1 MKNLTIRTKLL
12 LGFVVLAVLA
22 AVIGIF
28 GSIQV
33 SNLSS
38 KDEEL
43 YHVATVPLGDVT
55 EIALAFQEIRVNYRD
70 MIRETDEDAI
80 SQLEQKIQKQFSV
93 IDERA
98 TQYEKSIRTENGR
111 KIFDEFKKAID
122 NLKPYISNVMALA
135 KQNKDDEAYASFT
148 DGFVAAINGT
158 QTSIRT
164 LLDNKISRG
173 GILANENM
181 LTAQRSQNFMLI
193 LVVVGAALAVLLGF
207 LFAGHI
213 KSIIN
218 KVVDETNKVVDAA
231 VAGKLNTRADADAI
245 NFEFRAIPQGFN
257 QTLDAVVG
265 FMDSVPAPIMLVD
278 TNFSIQY
285 MNKFGASL
293 GNKQSVDLVNTKCY
307 DFFKTGD
314 CNTEK
319 CACRRSMNSGANA
332 ASETIAKP
340 LGASIDISYSAVP
353 IKDRNGKVTGAL
365 EVVSNQTEIK
375 NAFRKTQKVNDYQS
389 NHAYV
394 LTQSLQQ
401 FAKGDLN
408 IALVTEAADEDTV
421 DSKKIF
427 DQIFSAVQ
435 ESVNAMRAITE
446 KAKLVSAGDLTVQL
460 ELRSDHDELMRAL
473 SEMVAKLNDVVTQ
486 IMEAAEN
493 VAAGSNEMSL
503 TASSLAQGA
512 NEQAASS
519 EEVSSSVEEMASTI
533 QQNSENAIETEKIA
547 SSSAIGIAEVNQSA
561 QKSLEAIRLIAE
573 KIKVINDIA
582 EKTDILA
589 INAAIEAARAGEH
602 GKGFA
607 VVAAEVRKLAEVSQ
621 KAAIDINTLSASSLR
636 MTEEAGSQMAKIL
649 PDIQRTARLVQEIAA
664 ASREQSAG
672 AEQIAKAVDQFSQV
686 TQQNSASAEEMS
698 SGSEELSS
706 QAEML
711 RDIVSKFNTGKTIRQ
726 VSRRSTPLQHY
737 GGNGKSH
744 TANKAKGASP
754 IILDGFETNKGYEQ
768 F

>member
-1 MKNLTIRTKLL
+1 MKNWTIRAKLL
-12 LGFVVLAVLA
+12 SGFVSLAVLA
-22 AVIGIF
+22 ATIGVF

-33 SNLSS
+33 ANLQH
-38 KDEEL
+38 KDDEL
-43 YHVATVPLGDVT
+43 YKVVTVSLGDVT
-55 EIALAFQEIRVNYRD
+55 EIALAFQEIRVAYRD
-70 MIRETDEDAI
+70 MINENDINTISAIEHQIEDQF
-80 SQLEQKIQKQFSV
+80 SEIQKHTELYQ
-93 IDERA
+93 
-98 TQYEKSIRTENGR
+98 QSIRTENGQNL
-111 KIFDEFKKAID
+111 FDKYTNALNGFKPGIAQV
-122 NLKPYISNVMALA
+122 ISLA
-135 KQNKDDEAYASFT
+135 KQNKDDEAYAFLAEFHKVTEEMEKS
-148 DGFVAAINGT
+148 VRA
-158 QTSIRT
+158 
-164 LLDNKISRG
+164 LLDNKIARG
-173 GILANENM
+173 EALARENT
-181 LTAQRSQNFMLI
+181 LIANQSQNFMLF
-193 LVVVGAALAVLLGF
+193 LVIFGAALAVLLGLF
-207 LFAGHI
+207 LASNI

-218 KVVDETNKVVDAA
+218 KVVDETNKLVDAA
-231 VAGKLNTRADADAI
+231 VAGKLNARADVDRI

-265 FMDSVPAPIMLVD
+265 FMDSVPAPIMIID
-278 TNFSIQY
+278 NNFSIQY

-293 GNKQSVDLVNTKCY
+293 GNKQSADLVNSKCY
-307 DFFKTGD
+307 DFFKTSD

-319 CACRRSMNSGANA
+319 CACRRAINSGANA
-332 ASETIAKP
+332 SSETIAAP
-340 LGASIDISYSAVP
+340 LGTNVDIYYSAVP
-353 IKDRNGKVTGAL
+353 IKDRNGKITGAL
-365 EVVSNQTEIK
+365 EVVSDQTEIK
-375 NAFRKTQKVNDYQS
+375 KAFRKTQKVNDYQTK
-389 NHAYV
+389 HAFV
-394 LTQSLQQ
+394 LTQSLEK
-401 FAKGDLN
+401 FAKGNLDIVLAAE
-408 IALVTEAADEDTV
+408 IADDDTM
-421 DSKKIF
+421 DSKNIF
-427 DQIFSAVQ
+427 DQIFKAVQ
-435 ESVNAMRAITE
+435 DSVNAMKAITE

-460 ELRSDHDELMRAL
+460 DMRSEHDDLMKAL
-473 SEMVAKLNDVVTQ
+473 SEMVAKLNDVVSQ
-486 IMEAAEN
+486 IIEASEN
-493 VAAGSNEMSL
+493 VAAGSNEMSI

-547 SSSAIGIAEVNQSA
+547 SASAIGIAEVNQSA

-573 KIKVINDIA
+573 KIRVINDIA

-621 KAAIDINTLSASSLR
+621 KAAIDINTLSTSSLK
-636 MTEEAGSQMAKIL
+636 MTEEAGAQMVKIL

-711 RDIVSKFNTGKTIRQ
+711 REIVSQFNTGKTLRQ
-726 VSRRSTPLQHY
+726 VTRRSTPLQQF
-737 GGNGKSH
+737 GGNGK
-744 TANKAKGASP
+744 AKQSSKPIIGSP
-754 IILDGFETNKGYEQ
+754 IILDSFEPGKGGYEQ